1 MKIEVGKTYALH
13 NGNRITVTN
22 IGTRSFDGMRLI
34 SYRVEGEFHSNG
46 LPVIGDSTPNS
57 LHYQI
62 HGEV

>member
-13 NGNRITVTN
+13 NGNRITITD
-22 IGTRSFDGMRLI
+22 IGIRSFDGMKLI
-34 SYRVEGEFHSNG
+34 SYRVEGETHANG
-46 LPVIGDSTPNS
+46 RPILGDSTPNS